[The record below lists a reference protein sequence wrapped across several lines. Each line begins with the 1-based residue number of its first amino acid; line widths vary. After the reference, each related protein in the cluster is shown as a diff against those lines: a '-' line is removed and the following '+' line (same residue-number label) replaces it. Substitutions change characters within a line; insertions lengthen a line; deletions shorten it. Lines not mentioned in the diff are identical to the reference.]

1 MLENPIMD
9 SKIKLLRYFDRVQ
22 GILDG
27 DFLPPVMADVDL
39 VNGACNLNCEWC
51 CQRGSQE
58 TKKAIFMPMD
68 TIKKMGPFCKKW
80 GIKSWRIA
88 GDSEPTLNPNIHY
101 LFQNGYENGI
111 HMGLITNGVLLDKV
125 KNLHLLS
132 WLGISLD
139 AATAKTWSRLKGSSE
154 KNFHRIIN
162 NIKYIRD
169 SIPDLEISLK
179 FIKWCE
185 EIHLGRK
192 ELSPNLA
199 GKGMK
204 KPTRSKQKDNYA
216 DAEILP
222 ELAKELGCS
231 YILRNALPKESASK
245 YEFEVC
251 RGTPLYATF
260 GADHKFYLCCD
271 VRTGYILTDD
281 YTRNDWLELYD
292 LWGSQKHKD
301 LLASIDPKNCKFCSK
316 EWLNT
321 IMGNIILD
329 GKYSRKY
336 QVNFI

>member
-1 MLENPIMD
+1 MD
-9 SKIKLLRYFDRVQ
+9 SKIKLLRYYDRVK

-27 DFLPPVMADVDL
+27 EFLPPIMADVDP

-51 CQRGSQE
+51 AQRASQE
-58 TKKAIFMPMD
+58 TKESTFMSIE

-88 GDSEPTLNPNIHY
+88 GDSEPTLNPDIHY
-101 LFQNGYENGI
+101 LFQSGYENGI

-139 AATAKTWSRLKGSSE
+139 AATARTWSQLKGSSE

-162 NIKYIRD
+162 NVKRIRD
-169 SIPDLEISLK
+169 SVPDLEISLK
-179 FIKWCE
+179 FIRWCE

-192 ELSPNLA
+192 ELSPTM
-199 GKGMK
+199 GIRDK
-204 KPTRSKQKDNYA
+204 KKTTQCRQKDNYA
-216 DAEILP
+216 DAEMLP
-222 ELAKELGCS
+222 QLAKTLGCK
-231 YILRNALPKESASK
+231 YILKDALPKNSAIQ

-260 GADHKFYLCCD
+260 GANHKFYLCCD

-281 YTRNDWLELYD
+281 YTRNNWRELYD

-301 LLASIDPKNCKFCSK
+301 LVASINPKKCKFCSK

-321 IMGNIILD
+321 IIGNIILD
-329 GKYSRKY
+329 GTHSKKY